1 MKRMKRCQP
10 RGTARGVHLPTG
22 LTSRTYGNMVSHM
35 KTTIELPDDLFVA
48 AKKRAAELREP
59 LRALVERGLRAEL
72 GRGAAHRATKPR
84 KVRWVTVAG
93 GLPAGLDVADRA
105 AMHDWLQRQR

>member
-1 MKRMKRCQP
+1 
-10 RGTARGVHLPTG
+10 
-22 LTSRTYGNMVSHM
+22 M

-48 AKKRAAELREP
+48 AKRRAAELREP

-72 GRGAAHRATKPR
+72 GRRTPRRVGKPR
-84 KVRWVTVAG
+84 TVRWVTVAG